1 MSIAHA
7 VLMPGFSGTS
17 LPAWVARAL
26 AENLAG
32 VILFAENVPDIETA
46 RHLTDEIR
54 AAGPDAVVASDEEG
68 GDVSRLEAATGSS
81 IPGNA
86 ALGILDDEGT
96 TRRVAAAYGRLI
108 AVAGI
113 DVALGPVLDV
123 ASEPLNPVVGVR
135 SFGADAALVGRHGR
149 AFVEGLRE
157 AGVASVGKHF
167 PGHGATNVDS
177 HVGLPILTADQQ
189 TLRDRDEQPFLDAGP
204 DGVMVAHVVVPE
216 RGPDPATLSRWAYQG
231 ARDLGHPG
239 PLVTDAL
246 GMRAITQSLELG
258 EACVRA
264 LAAGADL
271 LLLDAPHQS
280 SAEADFYR
288 ARTAIEQAVGSGRL
302 SESALRESARR
313 NATLRRKPEDPLPAR
328 WPGIECAEAARAELA
343 LLGSRVASA
352 SLRSHGDVR
361 VTGAPVVFDA
371 RRGVNYASGN
381 LGNPL
386 LPAFAAEGI
395 EATPGSAGA
404 EIGDG
409 SRAIVLTRNPLSD
422 PQEARA
428 LAGVLAVHPG
438 ALVVH
443 GGVMSAAPEVKN
455 LIAMH
460 GIGAVNAAAAVN
472 LMGGSG

>member
-1 MSIAHA
+1 
-7 VLMPGFSGTS
+7 MPGFTGTR
-17 LPAWVARAL
+17 LPGWVARAL
-26 AENLAG
+26 RENLAG

-46 RHLTDEIR
+46 RHLTDEVR
-54 AAGPDAVVASDEEG
+54 AVRPGAVVASDEEG

-86 ALGILDDEGT
+86 ALGIIDDETT

-135 SFGADAALVGRHGR
+135 SFGASAALVGRHGR

-157 AGVASVGKHF
+157 AGVTSVGKHF
-167 PGHGATNVDS
+167 PGHGDTKVDS
-177 HVGLPILTADQQ
+177 HVGLPTLTVSQE
-189 TLRDRDEQPFLDAGP
+189 TLRERDQQPFLDARP

-216 RGPDPATLSRWAYQG
+216 LGPDPATLSTWAYQG
-231 ARDLGHPG
+231 ARDLGHAG

-246 GMRAITQSLELG
+246 GMRAITESVELG

-271 LLLDAPHQS
+271 LLLDAPQQS
-280 SAEADFYR
+280 AAEEDFYR
-288 ARTAIEQAVGSGRL
+288 ARAAIEQAVVTGRL

-313 NATLRRKPEDPLPAR
+313 NALLRRTPRDPSVGR
-328 WPGIECAEAARAELA
+328 WPGIEGAGAARAELA
-343 LLGSRVASA
+343 LLGRRVAGA
-352 SLRSHGDVR
+352 SLRSRGDVR
-361 VTGAPVVFDA
+361 LRGVPVVFDV
-371 RRGVNYASGN
+371 RRRVSYASGN

-386 LPAFAAEGI
+386 LSAFAAEGI
-395 EATPGSAGA
+395 EAVPGAAGE
-404 EIGDG
+404 EISEG
-409 SRAIVLTRNPLSD
+409 SQAIVLTRSPVSD
-422 PQEARA
+422 PQEAEA
-428 LAGVLAVHPG
+428 LAEVLAMQPG

-443 GGVMSAAPEVKN
+443 GGAMSAAPAATN

-472 LMGGSG
+472 LMRSRE